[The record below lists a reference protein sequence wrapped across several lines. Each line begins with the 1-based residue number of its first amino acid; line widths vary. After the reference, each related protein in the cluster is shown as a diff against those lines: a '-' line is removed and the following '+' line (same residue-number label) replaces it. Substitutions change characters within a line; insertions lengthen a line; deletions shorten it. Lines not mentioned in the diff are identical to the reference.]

1 MTRKKRQISFGLTFV
16 NKDKAMSIKK
26 YKKEKK
32 RKEKQRRVI
41 IKFYGIE
48 IYINKKEKKK
58 HLIQKYD
65 INSTNHMLLMGTL
78 RTMLKSYFRKFFIL
92 LPYMRI

>member
-1 MTRKKRQISFGLTFV
+1 MLGNLRDKVTRKKRQISFGLTFV

-58 HLIQKYD
+58 APNTKV
-65 INSTNHMLLMGTL
+65 
-78 RTMLKSYFRKFFIL
+78 
-92 LPYMRI
+92 